1 MYPFGYTIGCK
12 EEGIAKELEQVAKP
26 LGKTQ
31 REVVESALDFYFD
44 YTDGIIAD
52 DISRKIET
60 GEMKT
65 YEADEDEKMLGIER

>member
-1 MYPFGYTIGCK
+1 MSTVKKMISM
-12 EEGIAKELEQVAKP
+12 EEGIARELEQVAKV

-65 YEADEDEKMLGIER
+65 YDADEVEKMLGIEG

>member
-1 MYPFGYTIGCK
+1 MSAVKKMISMD
-12 EEGIAKELEQVAKP
+12 EGIARELEHVAKA

-44 YTDGIIAD
+44 FTDGVVAD
-52 DISRKIET
+52 EISRKIDS

-65 YEADEDEKMLGIER
+65 YSADEVEKMLGISE

>member
-1 MYPFGYTIGCK
+1 MSTVKKMISMD
-12 EEGIAKELEQVAKP
+12 EGLARELEQVAKA

-31 REVVESALDFYFD
+31 REVVESALYFYFD

-52 DISRKIET
+52 EISGKIET

-65 YEADEDEKMLGIER
+65 YDADEVEKMLGIDG

>member
-1 MYPFGYTIGCK
+1 MSTVKKMISMD
-12 EEGIAKELEQVAKP
+12 EGLARELEQVAKV

-52 DISRKIET
+52 EISRKIET

-65 YEADEDEKMLGIER
+65 YDADEVEKMLGIDG

>member
-1 MYPFGYTIGCK
+1 MSTVKKMISM
-12 EEGIAKELEQVAKP
+12 EEGIARELEQVAKA

-44 YTDGIIAD
+44 YTDGMIAD

-65 YEADEDEKMLGIER
+65 YDADEVEKMLGIEG

>member
-1 MYPFGYTIGCK
+1 MSTVKKMISM
-12 EEGIAKELEQVAKP
+12 EEGIARELEQVAKA

-31 REVVESALDFYFD
+31 REVVESALNFYFD

-65 YEADEDEKMLGIER
+65 YDADEVEKMLGIEG

>member
-1 MYPFGYTIGCK
+1 MPTVKKMISM
-12 EEGIAKELEQVAKP
+12 EEGMARELEQVAKA

-52 DISRKIET
+52 NISRKIET

-65 YEADEDEKMLGIER
+65 YDADEVEKMLGIEG

>member
-1 MYPFGYTIGCK
+1 MSTVKKMISM
-12 EEGIAKELEQVAKP
+12 EEGIARELEQVAKA

-52 DISRKIET
+52 EISRKIET

-65 YEADEDEKMLGIER
+65 YDADEVEKMLGIDG